1 MCCVRSQRTP
11 RGKSHGPLGEV
22 FCTGRSRACG
32 TGRSK
37 GSPEICPFIAVTEPS
52 LQQTTFYGDNSQ
64 RMCKHRI
71 CKTGLA
77 AGVSL
82 RSDMQC
88 AQGKTHQ
95 GAARAIKPAM
105 CRRVQSSSTASVSS
119 SICAQQLH
127 ASAMV
132 RKAARNNE
140 SGELLSIRPLP
151 QAQTARCAH
160 RQRCKHVCNQI
171 PTSTW
176 WRLTIFKK

>member
-1 MCCVRSQRTP
+1 VCCVRSQCTP
-11 RGKSHGPLGEV
+11 RGKSHRPLGEV

-52 LQQTTFYGDNSQ
+52 LQQTTFYGDDSQ
-64 RMCKHRI
+64 RTCKL

-82 RSDMQC
+82 RGNMQC

-105 CRRVQSSSTASVSS
+105 CRWVQSSSTASVSA
-119 SICAQQLH
+119 SICAQQLR

-132 RKAARNNE
+132 KKAARNNE
-140 SGELLSIRPLP
+140 SGGLLSTRPLP
-151 QAQTARCAH
+151 QAQTARCAPPPEMQA
-160 RQRCKHVCNQI
+160 RCNQI